1 MEIGIPTQEENID
14 STTDFFSGDFW
25 HFPELTLPNTASQS

>member
-14 STTDFFSGDFW
+14 STTDSFSENFW
-25 HFPELTLPNTASQS
+25 HFPELTLPNVAIQS